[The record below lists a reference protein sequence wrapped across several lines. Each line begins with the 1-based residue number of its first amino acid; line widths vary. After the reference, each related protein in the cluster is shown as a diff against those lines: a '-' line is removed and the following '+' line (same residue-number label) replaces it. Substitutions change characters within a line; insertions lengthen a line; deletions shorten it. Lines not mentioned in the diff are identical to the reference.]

1 MRETNGLKIPKENR
15 LKDFFLFQKDE
26 FGILWDKLTL
36 NIYSLDQKHTKRIKT
51 KSTKRNQCICEKIH
65 VKKKTLS
72 NFFLCF

>member
-36 NIYSLDQKHTKRIKT
+36 NIYSLDQKHIEIYKQLLKIEDEKEIENFVIK
-51 KSTKRNQCICEKIH
+51 K
-65 VKKKTLS
+65 
-72 NFFLCF
+72 